1 MKNYLLFV
9 AIAMKSL
16 SLCAQEQAPMVLQY
30 DKPATYFS
38 TNSQLII
45 KKGGHV
51 NEIAGIFRIEVS
63 DDEKVGYLFFL
74 RFFRLFMDIIPYV
87 CCFSA

>member
-30 DKPATYFS
+30 DKPATYFEES
-38 TNSQLII
+38 LPIGNGKLGALIY
-45 KKGGHV
+45 GGT
-51 NEIAGIFRIEVS
+51 
-63 DDEKVGYLFFL
+63 DDNMIYLN
-74 RFFRLFMDIIPYV
+74 DITLWTGKPVDRNLDADAHKWIP
-87 CCFSA
+87 